1 MQHMKLAMPF
11 KKCAKQWS
19 VDLTNFDELLNLE
32 TYLTVFLLLSCY
44 DWFCIIV
51 LFTERSIRTKTSVQ
65 FLAYTRF
72 RL

>member
-32 TYLTVFLLLSCY
+32 TYLTVFYYFLVMIGSALL
-44 DWFCIIV
+44 FC
-51 LFTERSIRTKTSVQ
+51 LLKGQ
-65 FLAYTRF
+65 
-72 RL
+72 